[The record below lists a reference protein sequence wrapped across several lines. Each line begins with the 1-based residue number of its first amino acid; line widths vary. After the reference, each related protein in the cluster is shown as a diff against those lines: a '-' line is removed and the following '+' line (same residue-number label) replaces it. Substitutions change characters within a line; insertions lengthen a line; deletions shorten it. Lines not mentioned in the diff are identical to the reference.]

1 MLQSLRDK
9 TSGLIAKIVL
19 GALIF
24 VFSFF
29 GIESYF
35 MGRNET
41 WVAKVDK
48 AEISPD
54 KWRQTFQ
61 NYRANML
68 AQYGG
73 QLDPAMLERPEVKR
87 QVLEVL
93 IDEQLLLSA
102 NEKLGIVIPDDR
114 VREAIRSVPQ
124 FQVDGK
130 FDETTYRTLLASA
143 QLSPMQFQEDQRK
156 SLAAKEL
163 PSLVGSIAVVTPR
176 DIDAH
181 IRLRDQT
188 RDLRSLTLAKPEVA
202 AVPTDAEVEAYYKS
216 HSSEF
221 MTPEQVSVE
230 YVELKA
236 SALNIPETP
245 DEALLRERYEK
256 EKSRYLTPEQR
267 LASHVLISA
276 KGGDAEAQKAALAKA
291 QDIVKQAKEG
301 KKDFA
306 ALAKQSS
313 EDLGSKN
320 QGGDLGWLE
329 AGVTDPAFDAALFA
343 LKKGEVSEPV
353 LSAEGYHVIQLRDVR
368 ERKEKTFEEVKP
380 ELVKVYV
387 ETERERQFGDLA
399 SKVSDAGQDDRG
411 SLEPA
416 AKVAGATVQKSTL
429 FGRLGGEGIAGNP
442 AVVKAAF
449 SDAVLVEHINSDVI
463 DLAPDHR
470 IILRVAEH
478 KASEPKP
485 LETVKDEVRTR
496 LHAETVAKQARERAD
511 ALLARLKKGETL
523 DAIAAELKLTVTDAK
538 GTGRNAS
545 TVDSRIAAAAFKL
558 PRPAAGK
565 PEFGTVELIDN
576 SYGLFQL
583 DAVHDGDVAKVD
595 EAGREAVRSQLRNV
609 EGMTASAAFLQS
621 LRKQAKIQIAEDRMQ

>member
-35 MGRNET
+35 MGRNDT

-48 AEISPD
+48 AEISPE

-61 NYRANML
+61 RYRANML

-87 QVLEVL
+87 QVLDVL
-93 IDEQLLLSA
+93 IDEQLLLGA

-143 QLSPMQFQEDQRK
+143 QLSPMQFQEDQRRE
-156 SLAAKEL
+156 LAAKEL
-163 PSLVGSIAVVTPR
+163 PTLVGSIAVVTPR

-188 RDLRSLTLAKPEVA
+188 RDLRTVTLAKPEVTTT
-202 AVPTDAEVEAYYKS
+202 PTDAEVEAYYKS

-245 DEALLRERYEK
+245 DEALLRDRYEK

-267 LASHVLISA
+267 LASHVLVAA
-276 KGGDAEAQKAALAKA
+276 KGGDADAQKAALAKA
-291 QDIVKQAKEG
+291 QDIAKQAREG
-301 KKDFA
+301 KDFA

-313 EDLGSKN
+313 DDLGSKK

-329 AGVTDPAFDAALFA
+329 SGVTDPAFDGALFA
-343 LKKGEVSEPV
+343 LKKGEVSDPV

-399 SKVSDAGQDDRG
+399 GKVSDAGQDDRG

-416 AKVAGATVQKSTL
+416 AKAAGATVQKSAL
-429 FGRLGGEGIAGNP
+429 FGRFGGEGIAANP

-463 DLAPDHR
+463 ELAPDHR
-470 IILRVAEH
+470 IILRMAEH

-496 LHAETVAKQARERAD
+496 LYAEAVTKQARERAE
-511 ALLARLKKGETL
+511 ALLARLKKGEKL
-523 DAIAAELKLTVTDAK
+523 DAIAAELKLGVTEAK

-558 PRPAAGK
+558 ARPAEGK
-565 PEFGTVELIDN
+565 PEFGIIELVDN
-576 SYGLFQL
+576 GYGLFEL

-595 EAGREAVRSQLRNV
+595 EAGRDAVRSQLRNV
-609 EGMTASAAFLQS
+609 EGMTASTAFLQS
-621 LRKQAKIQIAEDRMQ
+621 LRKQAKIQIAEDRLQ

>member
-35 MGRNET
+35 MGRNDT

-48 AEISPD
+48 AEISPE

-61 NYRANML
+61 RYRANML

-87 QVLEVL
+87 QVLDVL
-93 IDEQLLLSA
+93 IDEQLLLAA

-114 VREAIRSVPQ
+114 VREAIRAVPQ

-143 QLSPMQFQEDQRK
+143 QLSPMQFQEDQRRE
-156 SLAAKEL
+156 LAAKEL
-163 PSLVGSIAVVTPR
+163 PALVGSIAVVTPR

-188 RDLRSLTLAKPEVA
+188 RDLRTLTLAKPEVTTT
-202 AVPTDAEVEAYYKS
+202 PTDAEVEAYYKS

-245 DEALLRERYEK
+245 DEALLRDRYEK

-267 LASHVLISA
+267 LASHVLIAA
-276 KGGDAEAQKAALAKA
+276 KGGDADAQKAALAKA
-291 QDIVKQAKEG
+291 QDIAKQAREG
-301 KKDFA
+301 KDFA

-313 EDLGSKN
+313 DDLGSKK

-329 AGVTDPAFDAALFA
+329 SGVTDPAFDGALFA
-343 LKKGEVSEPV
+343 LKKGEVSDPV

-399 SKVSDAGQDDRG
+399 GKVSDAGMDDRG

-416 AKVAGATVQKSTL
+416 AKAAGTTVQKSAL
-429 FGRLGGEGIAGNP
+429 FGRFGGEGIAANP

-463 DLAPDHR
+463 EIAPDHR
-470 IILRVAEH
+470 IILRMAEH
-478 KASEPKP
+478 KPSEPKP

-496 LHAETVAKQARERAD
+496 LHAEAVAKQARERAE
-511 ALLARLKKGETL
+511 ALLARLKKGEKL
-523 DAIAAELKLTVTDAK
+523 DAIAAELKLSVTEAK
-538 GTGRNAS
+538 GAGRNAS

-558 PRPAAGK
+558 ARPAEGK
-565 PEFGTVELIDN
+565 PEFGIVELVDN
-576 SYGLFQL
+576 GYGLFEL

-595 EAGREAVRSQLRNV
+595 EAGRDAVRSQLRNV
-609 EGMTASAAFLQS
+609 EGMTASTAFLQS

>member
-35 MGRNET
+35 TGRNDT

-48 AEISPD
+48 TEISPETF
-54 KWRQTFQ
+54 RQKFQ
-61 NYRANML
+61 IYRQNMM

-87 QVLEVL
+87 QVLNVL

-114 VREAIRSVPQ
+114 VRAAIRDVPQ

-130 FDETTYRTLLASA
+130 FDEATYRTLLMTNN
-143 QLSPMQFQEDQRK
+143 LSPLQFQEDQRK
-156 SLAAKEL
+156 SLATREL
-163 PSLVGSIAVVTPR
+163 PSLVGSVNVVTPR

-188 RDLRSLTLAKPEVA
+188 RDLRTLNLAKPEA
-202 AVPTDAEVEAYYKS
+202 GATPADAEVEAYYKS
-216 HSSEF
+216 HSAQF
-221 MTPEQVSVE
+221 MTPEQVSLE
-230 YVELKA
+230 YIELDA
-236 SALNIPETP
+236 SALKIAETP
-245 DEALLRERYEK
+245 DESLLRERYEK
-256 EKSRYLTPEQR
+256 EKARYLTPEQR
-267 LASHVLISA
+267 QASHVLIIA
-276 KGGDAEAQKAALAKA
+276 KGGDAEAQKKALAKA
-291 QDIVKQAKEG
+291 QEIAKSAREG
-301 KKDFA
+301 KDFA

-320 QGGDLGWLE
+320 QGGDLGWISQSD
-329 AGVTDPAFDAALFA
+329 TDPAFEAALFA

-353 LSAEGYHVIQLRDVR
+353 LSSEGYHVIQLRDIR
-368 ERKEKTFEEVKP
+368 ERKEKSFEEAKP
-380 ELVKVYV
+380 ELTKVYV
-387 ETERERQFGDLA
+387 ETERERQFADLA
-399 SKVSDAGQDDRG
+399 GKVADESLSDPG

-416 AKVAGATVQKSTL
+416 AKIAGVTVQKTPL
-429 FGRLGGEGIAGNP
+429 FPRGGATGIAANP
-442 AVVKAAF
+442 NVVKAAF
-449 SDAVLVEHINSDVI
+449 SDAVLVEHLNSDLI
-463 DLAPDHR
+463 DLSPER
-470 IILRVAEH
+470 KVLVRVAEH
-478 KASEPKP
+478 KVSEPRP
-485 LETVKDEVRTR
+485 LDEVKDEVRTR
-496 LHAETVAKQARERAD
+496 LVAEAVAKQARERAD
-511 ALLARLKKGETL
+511 ALLARLRKGETL
-523 DAIAAELKLTVTDAK
+523 DAIATELKLSVTDAK

-565 PEFGTVELIDN
+565 PEFGNVELLDN
-576 SYGLFQL
+576 AYALFQL
-583 DAVHDGDVAKVD
+583 DAVTDGDVAKVD
-595 EAGREAVRSQLRNV
+595 EAGREAVRSQLQNI
-609 EGMTASAAFLQS
+609 EGMVATGAFVES
-621 LRKQAKIQIAEDRMQ
+621 LRKSAKIQIAEDRLQ